1 MVPSVIY
8 QSNLKLPFAP
18 MIFRFWR
25 PPLESYI
32 VRIYRRDHDKPVEIA
47 GVVESIEAEKKQAF
61 KSMDELSRILCAPG
75 KKTSRKRKK
84 PTQNIKIK

>member
-25 PPLESYI
+25 SPLESYI
-32 VRIYRRDHDKPVEIA
+32 VRIYRRDHEKPVEIA
-47 GVVESIEAEKKQAF
+47 GVVESIEAEKKQSF
-61 KSMDELSRILCAPG
+61 QNMDELSRILCGPE
-75 KKTSRKRKK
+75 KTTSSKRKK
-84 PTQNIKIK
+84 PAQNFKTK